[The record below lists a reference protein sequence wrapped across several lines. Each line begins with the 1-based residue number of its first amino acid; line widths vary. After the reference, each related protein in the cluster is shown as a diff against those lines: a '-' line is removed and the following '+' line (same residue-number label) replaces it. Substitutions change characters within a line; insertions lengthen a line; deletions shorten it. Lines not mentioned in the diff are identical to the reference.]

1 MANKGI
7 LKQLQEELSPNGG
20 EVNQLGGLHT
30 DSSLVNQPQGTTR
43 FVMTGV
49 NETTE
54 GDNGLIANEESNA
67 PCYDLTL
74 NGTILPGYI
83 PMGQVYIGEQE
94 TFLFLAHP
102 NGDSILAIL
111 DRESTL
117 TIVFDDSEQEDKL
130 GLSISQQI
138 DATFRLRRG
147 CDRVVY
153 WVDPKPRTFTIEKP
167 EDFKVDGGTEWE
179 ISDWDISKFNHFKTY
194 QKIPKVL
201 DIKVLDGAGALPPG
215 SYNFS
220 VQYLD
225 QDFNPTE
232 FAFSTETINIY
243 NSAQSS
249 AYREIRGST
258 KEVNAYLNYSNTNK
272 AIRIDFDPDTFDT
285 SYPFYRI
292 AITEANSGNGLIS
305 DTKFTAEI
313 STKNSTFIYTGLNF
327 ASSGSQAEVT
337 MFNNVI
343 DSATS
348 IEQIENRLVLGN
360 VKGKQ
365 INYCAF
371 QKYASKITSD
381 LITRPL
387 VLSSL
392 VEGNPKDPSVHIHE
406 TGYMPGEIYSF
417 GIVYI
422 LEGNILSPVYHIPG
436 KSSTVSNTKVYSPGT
451 NVYPMSNIKNAC
463 LDTQYLDNN
472 ACNTGAYWGKDCE
485 GQDLTDKP
493 VRHHRF
499 PLRTDFGIPFI
510 SKITNTSE
518 TNYVKRIK
526 VEMSGNASGIDLPTV
541 CEAEG
546 TLGYDAACVE
556 TFFPPFTLE
565 VGYVQDTIAHSY
577 DNLIDPQDWALG
589 YNESTAGLVIN
600 KTFTSSV
607 LVGTSVTL
615 DSAQFIERS
624 ETGAATVL
632 TGTTVGGVFTSNIS
646 PKGLVYKI
654 SFIDGVEE
662 YGEELIASEM
672 FGIKFSNIV
681 VPENVGDTKVI
692 GYYIVRNERKQEDKT
707 ILDSAVLTS
716 TITNKNF
723 VSHGL
728 LFPALADNS
737 TVKKDVV
744 SFISP
749 EHKFN
754 GINATNFTSVKQQGK
769 FSANKTIKSRTKI
782 NDVAPG
788 SGYVSGK
795 HKKGENDSD
804 GFSLQIKTR
813 DTYTDFTPSTNFTL
827 DGNLDIKQVFYL
839 DALEDKIIKD
849 STDASVDVFNLT
861 SDNKIGIISLKQVLG
876 EPVVNSLPYVYL
888 CQDNSNPYSNFRLA
902 PYYKE
907 SKNPVYFADAGSST
921 SEIFNGD
928 SYITSMKYVNSVFY
942 DNRMKQRAGKTNAWK
957 FIAGIILLVAAVAL
971 QIFPVVGTAAG
982 IALASVGAA
991 LVGGA
996 TALVLSGIKQ
1006 ASWNKAYSQL
1016 YKEGLKET
1024 IIDSYMENDIDPVSF
1039 QSRGFKKNPSDDE
1052 IQWLGEAANLWFES
1066 SVNMGLR
1073 HGATDN
1079 TPDFVDAPAHL
1090 ELGTTY
1096 PEWNREYFDIHS
1108 VGSETVPA
1116 TTALDFHMVKKLTT
1130 LDAEKKDGRT
1140 YIGLALAEMY
1150 LLNPDYLR
1158 RNKQKT
1164 FNHLGLEYD
1173 CCSDCMEEFPHR
1185 WHWSEQSFQEELTDN
1200 FRTFLPNNYKDLE
1213 GESGAITD
1221 IFRIQNNLYIHTEEG
1236 LWHCP
1241 QTFQER
1247 VTSDIISF
1255 IGTGE
1260 YFSVPPRK
1268 IVDDANSSAGNKHK
1282 WGRTKT
1288 KFGVLF
1294 PSHKEKKWYI
1304 FEGQNLKPI
1313 SDNGMFS
1320 HFKKEMV
1327 FAIDEQSFSTS
1338 GVNYNY
1344 LNNPSNPIGVGYLS
1358 TYDTAKERL
1367 IVTKKDFSINLP
1379 LESGF
1384 IVCEGGGNPVVITN
1398 AQSIINTKASQGWS
1412 YVGLEDC
1419 ALKFKKVTTGTKTVT
1434 REVTTYHPP
1443 VTTTELIPGCAPY
1456 MIRFPFNFSNIYPER
1471 YEFEWGYYDCNG
1483 VRIVTGSG
1491 GVDGFTGPEPLVLD
1505 TTIEVNSCSNT
1516 LFRKTLSPI
1525 PFEATV
1531 PPELLVGAIY
1541 NPTLDCNQVIET
1553 TVPGYYTTETVTE
1566 TVPTNTVVYSTELG
1580 NAVPLDSV
1588 LVNNSWT
1595 MSYSLKTQNWVGAHP
1610 YLPSFYFHVQERF
1623 YSWLQG
1629 SRYIYKHNIKGSYQ
1643 TFYGT
1648 YYPFIVEYVD
1658 NSNPLQN
1665 KVWDHV
1671 LFQSEAKKFIPGT
1684 GEYIDQR
1691 NVTFNKVLMYNTQQ
1705 ISGVLNL
1712 VPKQNES
1719 IDYLI
1724 QQTKNV
1730 GSTTGSITIDR
1741 NERDWTFNDLR
1752 DLRVDYTVPMFYKDV
1767 SYLQSSYYIDKIVN
1781 PAAISV
1787 SKDWTQLESFR
1798 DKFLVIRLI
1807 FDTFAD
1813 TRLIFNFSVTD
1824 KKISER

>member
-67 PCYDLTL
+67 PCYTL
-74 NGTILPGYI
+74 PVGYI

-94 TFLFLAHP
+94 TFLLLAHP

-117 TIVFDDSEQEDKL
+117 TIVFDDSEQEEKL

-167 EDFKVDGGTEWE
+167 EDFKVDGGTE
-179 ISDWDISKFNHFKTY
+179 WDISKFNHFKTY

-451 NVYPMSNIKNAC
+451 NVYPMSNIENAC

-485 GQDLTDKP
+485 GQDLTDEP

-589 YNESTAGLVIN
+589 YNESTVGLVIN

-615 DSAQFIERS
+615 DSAQFIERD

-632 TGTTVGGVFTSNIS
+632 TGTTVGGVFTSVTS

-849 STDASVDVFNLT
+849 STEASVDVFNLT
-861 SDNKIGIISLKQVLG
+861 SDNKIGIMSLKQVLG

-1024 IIDSYMENDIDPVSF
+1024 IIDGYMQDDIDPVSF

-1268 IVDDANSSAGNKHK
+1268 IVDDKNSSAGNRNK

-1294 PSHKEKKWYI
+1294 PAYKEKKWYL
-1304 FEGQNLKPI
+1304 FDGQNLKPI

-1320 HFKKEMV
+1320 HFKEAMPSAVSEQYFLTNKKEYPY
-1327 FAIDEQSFSTS
+1327 F
-1338 GVNYNY
+1338 
-1344 LNNPSNPIGVGYLS
+1344 NNPSHPAGVGFIS
-1358 TYDTAKERL
+1358 TYDTVKERF
-1367 IVTKKDFSINLP
+1367 IVTKKDFKL
-1379 LESGF
+1379 
-1384 IVCEGGGNPVVITN
+1384 PVVPTEPFEISYDGENIVILTGIT
-1398 AQSIINTKASQGWS
+1398 AIINARILAGWT
-1412 YVGLEDC
+1412 YVGIEGTQ
-1419 ALKFKKVTTGTKTVT
+1419 LKFEKSMETTETITE
-1434 REVTTYHPP
+1434 EVITYHPP
-1443 VTTTELIPGCAPY
+1443 VDVSTVVPGCSPYISTVEINIFGTNEAGPIAYDYGYFSCSGEDVKLGAGTISHGEADTVIINMESCGEWYFNGDGQIMAENFVPSLNCDTTVVTTIPGY
-1456 MIRFPFNFSNIYPER
+1456 N
-1471 YEFEWGYYDCNG
+1471 
-1483 VRIVTGSG
+1483 
-1491 GVDGFTGPEPLVLD
+1491 
-1505 TTIEVNSCSNT
+1505 TT
-1516 LFRKTLSPI
+1516 
-1525 PFEATV
+1525 ATV
-1531 PPELLVGAIY
+1531 THEV
-1541 NPTLDCNQVIET
+1541 
-1553 TVPGYYTTETVTE
+1553 TTETLITE
-1566 TVPTNTVVYSTELG
+1566 YETPTTTILSNKLNT
-1580 NAVPLDSV
+1580 
-1588 LVNNSWT
+1588 SWT
-1595 MSYSLKTQNWVGAHP
+1595 MSYSLKREEWVSAQP

-1629 SRYIYKHNIKGSYQ
+1629 STSIYKHNIKGSYQ

-1781 PAAISV
+1781 PAAINV
-1787 SKDWTQLESFR
+1787 NKDWTQLESFR

-1824 KKISER
+1824 KKVSER